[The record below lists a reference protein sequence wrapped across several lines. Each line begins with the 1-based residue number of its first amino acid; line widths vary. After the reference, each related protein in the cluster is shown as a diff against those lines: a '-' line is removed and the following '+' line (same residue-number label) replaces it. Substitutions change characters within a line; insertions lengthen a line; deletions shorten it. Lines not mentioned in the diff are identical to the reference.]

1 MNFLNMKTVV
11 NKNMFCDHIMAAT
24 IAKYYGRDYEL
35 GFMRSMNLIVN
46 GHEESVFRQLEYER
60 NFFRED
66 LAAYHGIR
74 MKYMQGSYQEFL
86 IAGNRLEYN
95 SLYPDRLYA
104 LFFEG
109 DGPYLFL
116 GWRKQPVFLDI
127 HKSKQEV
134 EIDLSYINKTM
145 TSYTIIEIEKEER
158 FSKLGAEE
166 CTDIIRGHIL
176 KEESCREIS
185 RRVQAY
191 KDKLTYCINYEE
203 LYADY
208 EETKFSNSLTHIFA
222 GRIHFYYLMKRLH
235 LRFGDE
241 NYGFL
246 SESVMESY
254 HRWNIVW
261 SLFYKGVLRKN
272 IEKEMPSI
280 VKNFEIM
287 ALLEEAIINALLYG
301 DDIKIA
307 SDWDKKGK
315 PFVWSDKAGNIS
327 LEKYYNNTAFGN
339 PYGVYSGGLLPRE
352 GYDEFFDVRNVSS
365 IHIAGKWFYKRKD
378 GYDNICCRGQIIRVP
393 EGEYHKIAFVGCC
406 FPGGYDA
413 TVVLKGRG
421 KVEKNILMGLS
432 DIHSTIATQGDRIIY
447 SGGLG
452 VFSEGIVRERYGYE
466 GHLFLFET
474 KIKEI
479 LQIDRIC
486 LPDFPFM
493 HIFALL
499 LE

>member
-1 MNFLNMKTVV
+1 MRKFQEV
-11 NKNMFCDHIMAAT
+11 KN
-24 IAKYYGRDYEL
+24 EL
-35 GFMRSMNLIVN
+35 GFIRSMNLIVN
-46 GHEESVFRQLEYER
+46 GDEESVFRQLEYRR

-74 MKYMQGSYQEFL
+74 MSSMKGSYQKFVA
-86 IAGNRLEYN
+86 AGNKLEYN
-95 SLYPDRLYA
+95 SPYPDRLYA
-104 LFFEG
+104 LSFDG

-116 GWRKQPVFLDI
+116 GWKKLPVFLDI

-134 EIDLSYINKTM
+134 EFDLSYINRNMKSITV
-145 TSYTIIEIEKEER
+145 IEIEKEER

-166 CTDIIRGHIL
+166 CTDIIRSCL
-176 KEESCREIS
+176 LNEESCREVE
-185 RRVQAY
+185 RRLQAY
-191 KDKLTYCINYEE
+191 KDKLSYCTDYKD

-208 EETKFSNSLTHIFA
+208 EETKFSDSLTHIFA
-222 GRIHFYYLMKRLH
+222 GRIHFYYLIKRLH

-241 NYGFL
+241 SYGHIA
-246 SESVMESY
+246 ESIMEDY
-254 HRWNIVW
+254 HRWNVIW
-261 SLFYKGVLRKN
+261 SLFYKGVLGKN
-272 IEKEMPSI
+272 LENIIPSI
-280 VKNFEIM
+280 IKNFEMI
-287 ALLEEAIINALLYG
+287 ALLEGAIMNTLLQG
-301 DDIKIA
+301 GDIKVA
-307 SDWDKKGK
+307 NDWNKKGP
-315 PFVWSDKAGNIS
+315 PFSWSDNARNIP

-339 PYGVYSGGLLPRE
+339 PYGVYKGGLLPRE

-365 IHIAGKWFYKRKD
+365 IHIVGKWFYERKD

-406 FPGGYDA
+406 FPGGYDV

-421 KVEKNILMGLS
+421 KIEKNILIGLS

-447 SGGLG
+447 SSGLG
-452 VFSEGIVRERYGYE
+452 VFSEGIVRERYGYK

-474 KIKEI
+474 
-479 LQIDRIC
+479 RIEDIFLLDKVC

-493 HIFALL
+493 HIFALM